1 MLRELPGAR
10 VESCEVTDSRMYLKV
25 VTSRVQFE
33 LAPGDVVH
41 AGVVISNSE
50 TGRARSR

>member
-33 LAPGDVVH
+33 LARRR
-41 AGVVISNSE
+41 
-50 TGRARSR
+50 RARRRGHQQLRDRPGLAR